1 MYRDILSEKKKAM
14 HWTTEELSIRSGV
27 PVGTINKILSG
38 ETTSPRYDTMM
49 ALDQAFETANET
61 PRALQMI
68 RETGGYMT
76 AASNL
81 FHTVDDYL
89 CLPGDQR
96 CELIDGVFY
105 DMASPSSAHQAL
117 ITELVFQFYSHIR
130 ARKGKCK
137 VFPAPL
143 DVQLDCDEYTM
154 IQPDFL
160 VVCDEKKILKDRI
173 LGAPDFIAEI
183 LSPSNRRLD
192 TDIKLLKYM
201 QAGVKEYWIIDPER
215 NRVICYYFP
224 EDGLMPT
231 LASFSE
237 DIPVHIFSGEL
248 HITL

>member
-1 MYRDILSEKKKAM
+1 MYRDILLEKKKAM

-27 PVGTINKILSG
+27 PIGTINKILSG

-49 ALDQAFETANET
+49 ALDQAFETANEI

-76 AASNL
+76 ASSNL
-81 FHTVDDYL
+81 FHTLDDYY

-105 DMASPSSAHQAL
+105 DMASPSSSRQSL

-130 ARKGKCK
+130 TRKGKCK

-154 IQPDFL
+154 VQPDFL
-160 VVCDEKKILKDRI
+160 VVCDEEKILKDRI
-173 LGAPDFIAEI
+173 FGAPDFIAEI
-183 LSPSNRRLD
+183 LCPSNRRLD

-201 QAGVKEYWIIDPER
+201 NAGVKEYWTIDPER
-215 NRVICYYFP
+215 ERVVSYFFP

-231 LASFSE
+231 LGNFSE
-237 DIPVHIFSGEL
+237 DIPVRIFSGEL
-248 HITL
+248 KIIF